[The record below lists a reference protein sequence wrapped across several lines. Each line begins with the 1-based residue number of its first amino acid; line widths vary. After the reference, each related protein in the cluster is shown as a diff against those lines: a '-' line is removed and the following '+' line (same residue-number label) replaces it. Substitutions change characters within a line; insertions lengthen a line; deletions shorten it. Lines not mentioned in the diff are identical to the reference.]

1 MFSNFSR
8 AEFTLV
14 VSGTSL
20 SSTSATGDN
29 SSSLCFKYFNKWSS
43 VTEQHHPTPRI
54 SLGENTAFGSEFSCW
69 KFSLDR
75 RTFYRDLFAAEQ
87 EDLFDDLQVSLTI
100 VTITLNIV
108 MAPLLM
114 IITRAFHGLQQFED
128 WTTWSNELAV
138 LRSSSALQIYYR
150 RFNLIFILTIC
161 IIMIVSSWSPS
172 SL

>member
-1 MFSNFSR
+1 MFSNFSC

-54 SLGENTAFGSEFSCW
+54 SLGENTAFGSEFSRW

>member
-1 MFSNFSR
+1 MFSNFSC

-20 SSTSATGDN
+20 SSTSATGGN

-54 SLGENTAFGSEFSCW
+54 SLGENTAFGSEFSRW

-114 IITRAFHGLQQFED
+114 IITRAFHGLQLYED

-138 LRSSSALQIYYR
+138 LRSLSALQIHYR
-150 RFNLIFILTIC
+150 MFNLIFILTIC

>member
-1 MFSNFSR
+1 MFSNFSC

-54 SLGENTAFGSEFSCW
+54 SLGENTAFGSEFSRW

-100 VTITLNIV
+100 VTFTLNIV

-138 LRSSSALQIYYR
+138 LRSSSALQIYYWV
-150 RFNLIFILTIC
+150 FNLIFIVTIC

>member
-20 SSTSATGDN
+20 SSTSATGGN

-54 SLGENTAFGSEFSCW
+54 SLGENTAFGSEFSRW
-69 KFSLDR
+69 KFSIDR

-100 VTITLNIV
+100 VTFTLNIV

>member
-20 SSTSATGDN
+20 SSTSATGGN

-54 SLGENTAFGSEFSCW
+54 SLGENTAFGSEFSRW
-69 KFSLDR
+69 KFSFYR

-100 VTITLNIV
+100 VTFTLNIV

>member
-1 MFSNFSR
+1 MFSNFSC

-54 SLGENTAFGSEFSCW
+54 SLGENTAFGSEFSRW

-100 VTITLNIV
+100 VTFTLNIV

-138 LRSSSALQIYYR
+138 LRSSSAFQNYWV
-150 RFNLIFILTIC
+150 FNLIFIVTIC

>member
-1 MFSNFSR
+1 MFSNFSC

-14 VSGTSL
+14 VSGTSP

-54 SLGENTAFGSEFSCW
+54 SLGENTAFGSEFSRW

-75 RTFYRDLFAAEQ
+75 RTFSRDLFAAEQ

-100 VTITLNIV
+100 VTFTLNIV

-138 LRSSSALQIYYR
+138 LRSSSTLQIYYWV
-150 RFNLIFILTIC
+150 FNLIFILTIC

>member
-1 MFSNFSR
+1 MFSNFSC

-20 SSTSATGDN
+20 SSTSATGGN

-54 SLGENTAFGSEFSCW
+54 SLGENTAFGSEFGRW

-100 VTITLNIV
+100 VTFTLNIV

>member
-14 VSGTSL
+14 VSGTSP
-20 SSTSATGDN
+20 SSTSATGN
-29 SSSLCFKYFNKWSS
+29 NRSSLCFKYFNKWSS

-54 SLGENTAFGSEFSCW
+54 SLGENTAFGSEFSRW

-100 VTITLNIV
+100 VTFTLNIV

>member
-54 SLGENTAFGSEFSCW
+54 SLGENTAFGSEFSRW

-100 VTITLNIV
+100 VTFTLNIV